1 MNKLQSLH
9 KIQNVQRGDYF
20 MIDEERTVETGNK
33 VEDNTND
40 YLAAIKELKQN
51 SVDRSEYDRLKA
63 ENKKLI
69 DAVVNG
75 QVAQET
81 QQAVVHTRDEI
92 NALRHELFDPE
103 HDLSNLEYVTKAIE
117 LREALIE
124 NGEPDPFIPV
134 GKQISPSRDDI
145 EIAEKCAQVYKE
157 CIEFANGD
165 SEVFTNE
172 LMRRTKDVR
181 IR

>member
-1 MNKLQSLH
+1 MP
-9 KIQNVQRGDYF
+9 
-20 MIDEERTVETGNK
+20 EEELNNETGK
-33 VEDNTND
+33 VEDSTQD

-51 SVDRSEYDRLKA
+51 SVGREEYERLKA

-75 QVAQET
+75 QPAQEE
-81 QQAVVHTRDEI
+81 QQAVVHSKEEI
-92 NALRHELFDPE
+92 DQLRKDLFNPE
-103 HDLSNLEYVTKAIE
+103 HDLSNLEYVSKAIE
-117 LREALIE
+117 LREALME
-124 NGEPDPFIPV
+124 NGQPDPFIPV

-145 EIAEKCAQVYKE
+145 EIAEKVAQVYKE

-172 LMRRTKDVR
+172 LMRRTRDVR